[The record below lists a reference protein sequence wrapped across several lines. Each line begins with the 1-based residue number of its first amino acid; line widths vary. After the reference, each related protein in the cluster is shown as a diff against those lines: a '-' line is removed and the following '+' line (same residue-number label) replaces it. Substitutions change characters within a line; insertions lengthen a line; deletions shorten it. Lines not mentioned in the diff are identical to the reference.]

1 MASPWRR
8 TNAAR
13 RGKAS
18 LGRHAG
24 TARKFFPR
32 ARPALFV
39 PSLRTQRDGIR
50 ISSQRGDSGP
60 LLARTLAVEFAAHYI
75 YFSSASIGTQ
85 ATEVGYGSRNQ

>member
-1 MASPWRR
+1 VRR

-50 ISSQRGDSGP
+50 ISSQRGDSEP